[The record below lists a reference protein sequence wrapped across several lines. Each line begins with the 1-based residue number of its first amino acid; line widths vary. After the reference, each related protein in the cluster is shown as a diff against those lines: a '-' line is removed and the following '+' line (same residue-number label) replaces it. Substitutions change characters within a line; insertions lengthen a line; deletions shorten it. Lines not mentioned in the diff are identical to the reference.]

1 MAKDMSFPDEELE
14 IEDEEVQDKEQA
26 HWYGFEEDVED
37 VSIADK
43 LPILPLRGV
52 VVFPAAIVPLL
63 ISRDS
68 SLALVEQA
76 LVGDRVIGLVA
87 QKMPE
92 QDSPAPED
100 LFRRGCAGRILK
112 MLKYPDGSIRI
123 LVQ

>member
-68 SLALVEQA
+68 
-76 LVGDRVIGLVA
+76 
-87 QKMPE
+87 
-92 QDSPAPED
+92 
-100 LFRRGCAGRILK
+100 
-112 MLKYPDGSIRI
+112 
-123 LVQ
+123 